1 MSLQELTPATEVHL
15 ELSRTST
22 VEIFCGNIKL
32 LDFLRKYLYRLLAVN
47 SFRKKSSIPAKFYEV
62 AQCSYSFIQ
71 QNEIATTFLLFNI
84 SFNGRVITGR
94 YLGLHQKMTLQSFN
108 VNLVSSSSFRYIF
121 KIALGKT
128 LL

>member
-22 VEIFCGNIKL
+22 VHIFCENSKL

-47 SFRKKSSIPAKFYEV
+47 SFRKKSSIPAKFYVV

-84 SFNGRVITGR
+84 SFNGRVITWVCIKR
-94 YLGLHQKMTLQSFN
+94 
-108 VNLVSSSSFRYIF
+108 
-121 KIALGKT
+121 
-128 LL
+128 